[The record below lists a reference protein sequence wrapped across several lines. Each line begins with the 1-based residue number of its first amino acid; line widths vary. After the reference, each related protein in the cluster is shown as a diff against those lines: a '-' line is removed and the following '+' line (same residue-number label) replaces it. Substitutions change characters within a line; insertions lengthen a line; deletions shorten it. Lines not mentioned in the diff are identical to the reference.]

1 MKNIARIASKFI
13 SLLVVLPCFFL
24 AAVVSYDVYLSS
36 SKMIDAQEAEFN
48 VFLSSEVLNLVHEL
62 QKERGITAGFIGAK
76 GQQFKNQLSEQ
87 RLKTE
92 QKLEHLQDQSG
103 SWSLADNMNRV
114 LTRFEQLLL
123 DRKKLRN
130 RVDSL
135 DVTLSEALTY
145 YTNINNQGLMLV
157 LEASKAS
164 NDHVIS
170 TQLFSLYNFSSAKE
184 SAGIERAV
192 LNNVIAADQFTTSL
206 RNRYI
211 TLLAKQDTYL
221 HEAINTALGEM
232 EVLFEDIKSLPEQQA
247 VNRYRDIVNK
257 KTDNFGLNASDWFS
271 AATARI
277 DSLKNYESRGLEL
290 VVEKAVTLRSSSVFI
305 LTIEIIVLV
314 LGLMI
319 TAAVWIAL
327 NVRKKQSDE
336 IASVISHIVEQRDL
350 TQEIEKISHDELG
363 SSADSISEIVRRFKK
378 DLISFSADSDL
389 IAIET
394 QQTAAAIQ
402 QSEANLERQQASVQT
417 IAAASEQMAANVAEI
432 ANAMAENTEAVVL
445 VVNESQAGKSSV
457 VEAVKVINK
466 TADEMSQSAES
477 IDQLNSRVGNI
488 STMVDMI
495 KGIAEQT
502 NLLALNAAIEA
513 ARAGDQGRGFAV
525 VADEVRNLAQRTQE
539 STEEISNVVNELQT
553 SAGDAYTVINEGRD
567 NAILAS
573 EQAQNIQLALE
584 QIVQQI
590 EGVQEVTATVSVNTS
605 EQQKAIEEVNQNI
618 VHINNQA
625 SENVVAASQI
635 TASALTV
642 SDTAQKMDAKIKNYV
657 IQ

>member
-1 MKNIARIASKFI
+1 
-13 SLLVVLPCFFL
+13 
-24 AAVVSYDVYLSS
+24 
-36 SKMIDAQEAEFN
+36 MIDAQEAESN
-48 VFLSSEVLNLVHEL
+48 AMLSNEVLNLVHEL
-62 QKERGITAGFIGAK
+62 QKERGITAGFIGSK
-76 GQQFKNQLSEQ
+76 GEQFRSQLANQRSN
-87 RLKTE
+87 TE
-92 QKLEHLQDQSG
+92 QKLRELKEQSRL
-103 SWSLADNMNRV
+103 WSLADNMSQIVR
-114 LTRFEQLLL
+114 RFEQLLA
-123 DRKKLRN
+123 DRQNLRN
-130 RVDSL
+130 QVDRL
-135 DVTLSEALTY
+135 AVTLPDALAY

-157 LEASKAS
+157 LEASKSS
-164 NDHVIS
+164 NDHIVS

-192 LNNVIAADQFTTSL
+192 LNNVIASDTFATSL

-211 TLLAKQDTYL
+211 TLRAKQDTYL
-221 HEAINTALGEM
+221 HEALNAALGEM
-232 EVLFEDIKSLPEQQA
+232 ATLLAATKSMPESDA
-247 VNRYRDIVNK
+247 INSYRDILSAKNN
-257 KTDNFGLNASDWFS
+257 NFGLNASDWFS

-277 DSLKNYESRGLEL
+277 DKLKSYETQGFEL
-290 VVEKAVTLRSSSVFI
+290 VLSKAASQRRSSVTVLI
-305 LTIEIIVLV
+305 IETIVLI
-314 LGLMI
+314 LGLLI
-319 TAAVWIAL
+319 TVAVWVAL
-327 NVRKKQSDE
+327 NVRKKQSNE

-350 TQEIEKISHDELG
+350 THEVAKISHDELG
-363 SSADSISEIVRRFKK
+363 RSADSISEIVRRFKQ
-378 DLISFSADSDL
+378 DLVSFSADSDL
-389 IAIET
+389 IAMET

-417 IAAASEQMAANVAEI
+417 IAAASEQMAANVAQI
-432 ANAMAENTEAVVL
+432 ANAMTENTEAVIS

-457 VEAVKVINK
+457 LEAVKVINR

-477 IDQLNSRVGNI
+477 IEQLNSRVGNI

-553 SAGDAYTVINEGRD
+553 SASDAYTVINQGRD

-573 EQAQNIQLALE
+573 EQAQNIQSALE
-584 QIVQQI
+584 QIVKQI

-642 SDTAQKMDAKIKNYV
+642 SDTAQKMDGKIKNY
-657 IQ
+657 IIE